1 MTSTVLSII
10 ATALIIGSFYL
21 FGARPLGFGV
31 SMLLGLLCLITG
43 ILMMRRADPPD
54 KSAPEDPKPET
65 TTQESP
71 KPNTSAQD
79 VPKPAASKP
88 TVSISVSRSDSSDE
102 PVYCYS
108 HVHIAGTRYHEAA
121 ADLMVGDELEVIP
134 DPDNEHDPDAVGVYR
149 ADDGELVGFVHRDSQ
164 HKQMVLD
171 YYPRDDWHIE
181 AEVSDVVDD
190 SKIYMELRFYR
201 L

>member
-1 MTSTVLSII
+1 MLTAILYTLS
-10 ATALIIGSFYL
+10 TALLIGSFL
-21 FGARPLGFGV
+21 LIGFRPFGGAVP
-31 SMLLGLLCLITG
+31 LGLLCLIVG
-43 ILMMRRADPPD
+43 ILLIRHTIRHDPANRGEYRKDLPP
-54 KSAPEDPKPET
+54 A
-65 TTQESP
+65 
-71 KPNTSAQD
+71 A
-79 VPKPAASKP
+79 PKPAPPNPEASKP
-88 TVSISVSRSDSSDE
+88 VITVTSSLESDDNDGE
-102 PVYCYS
+102 PVYCYPR
-108 HVHIAGTRYHEAA
+108 VHIAGTRYHEAA

-149 ADDGELVGFVHRDSQ
+149 ADDGELVGFIHRDSR

-171 YYPRDDWHIE
+171 YYPRDDWYIE